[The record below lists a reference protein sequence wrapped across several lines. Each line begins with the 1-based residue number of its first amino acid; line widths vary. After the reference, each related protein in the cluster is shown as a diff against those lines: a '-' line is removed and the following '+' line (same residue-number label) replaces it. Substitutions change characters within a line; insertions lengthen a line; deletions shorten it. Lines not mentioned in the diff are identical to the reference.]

1 VTPVTGGEKSFAAV
15 REHPNNR
22 RVTGQPA
29 GSGEASQ
36 AERAARRRWRDLSV
50 DLTPLKVS
58 RDYRLLTA
66 SSMISGFGSFLTY
79 VAVPFQI
86 KQLTGSALAVG
97 LLGATELVPL
107 VVCGLWGGALAD
119 AMDRRKLVVC
129 TEAAAAL
136 LSALLLLNA
145 LMPHPALWPVYA
157 LTGAFAAVDGLQ
169 RPSRDAIVPRIMPP
183 DLIVAAGALQ
193 WFLSSFTEI
202 AGPAVGGVLVAATGP
217 SVSYAVDAATF
228 VISCA
233 FLLRL
238 QPSPQAEDAEE
249 ASLRGIAEGW
259 RYARS
264 RQELIGTYVV
274 DIAAMTF
281 AMPTALFPF
290 LADHLHASWSL
301 GLLYA
306 APAVGSALVSLTS
319 GWTRYVH
326 RHGLAVLWAAGAWGA
341 AIAVTAVT
349 QSVWIVLACLAG
361 AGAADAVSGVFRGA
375 IWNQT
380 IPDALRGRLAG
391 IELLSF
397 SSGPILGQVRA
408 GSMAAWRG
416 PVFSVGFGGVA
427 CVGAVI
433 GLAAWLPGFRRY
445 DARSDVH
452 AVAVRAERLA
462 AHAEPSL

>member
-1 VTPVTGGEKSFAAV
+1 MTGDPAASGDAPPQARTP
-15 REHPNNR
+15 R
-22 RVTGQPA
+22 
-29 GSGEASQ
+29 
-36 AERAARRRWRDLSV
+36 RRRWRELSV
-50 DLTPLKVS
+50 DLTPLRVS
-58 RDYRLLTA
+58 RDYRFLTA
-66 SSMISGFGSFLTY
+66 SSVISSFGSFLTY

-86 KQLTGSALAVG
+86 KELTGSALAVG

-119 AMDRRKLVVC
+119 AMDRRKLVVS
-129 TEAAAAL
+129 TEAASAL

-145 LMPHPALWPVYA
+145 LLPHPALWPIYA
-157 LTGAFAAVDGLQ
+157 LTAAFAAANGLQ
-169 RPSRDAIVPRIMPP
+169 RPSQEAIVPRIVPP
-183 DLIVAAGALQ
+183 DLVVPAGALL
-193 WFLSSFTEI
+193 WLLGSFTQI
-202 AGPAVGGVLVAATGP
+202 AGPAVGGVLVATTGP
-217 SVSYAVDAATF
+217 TVSYLVDAVTF
-228 VISCA
+228 VISVG

-238 QPSPQAEDAEE
+238 KPSPQGEDAEE
-249 ASLRGIAEGW
+249 ASLRGIAAGW

-274 DIAAMTF
+274 DIAAMAF

-306 APAVGSALVSLTS
+306 APAVGSALVSITS
-319 GWTRYVH
+319 GWTKHVH
-326 RHGLAVLWAAGAWGA
+326 RHGLAVIWAAGVWGA
-341 AIAVTAVT
+341 AIALVAAT
-349 QSVWIVLACLAG
+349 QQVWIVLACLAA
-361 AGAADAVSGVFRGA
+361 AGAADAVSGVFRMS

-391 IELLSF
+391 IEMLSF
-397 SSGPILGQVRA
+397 STGPILGQVRA
-408 GSMAAWRG
+408 GSMAALRG

-427 CVGAVI
+427 CVGAVV

-445 DARSDVH
+445 DARTDTH

>member
-1 VTPVTGGEKSFAAV
+1 M
-15 REHPNNR
+15 R
-22 RVTGQPA
+22 RVTAQPA
-29 GSGEASQ
+29 ASGDASQ
-36 AERAARRRWRDLSV
+36 QGPAPRRRWRDLSV
-50 DLTPLKVS
+50 DVTPLKVS
-58 RDYRLLTA
+58 RDYRFLTA
-66 SSMISGFGSFLTY
+66 SSVISGFGSFLTY

-86 KQLTGSALAVG
+86 KELTGSALAVG

-119 AMDRRKLVVC
+119 AMDRRKLVVS
-129 TEAAAAL
+129 TEAA
-136 LSALLLLNA
+136 SALLNA
-145 LMPHPALWPVYA
+145 LMPHPALWPIYA
-157 LTGAFAAVDGLQ
+157 LTAAFAAVNGLQ
-169 RPSRDAIVPRIMPP
+169 RPSREAIVPRIVPP
-183 DLIVAAGALQ
+183 DLVVPAGALQ
-193 WFLSSFTEI
+193 WLLGSFTQI
-202 AGPAVGGVLVAATGP
+202 AGPALGGVLVATTGP
-217 SVSYAVDAATF
+217 TVSYVADAATF
-228 VISCA
+228 VISCG

-238 QPSPQAEDAEE
+238 QPSPQGEDAEE

-319 GWTRYVH
+319 GWTKHVH
-326 RHGLAVLWAAGAWGA
+326 RHGLAVIWAAGAWGV
-341 AIAVTAVT
+341 AIALVAAT
-349 QSVWIVLACLAG
+349 QQVWVVLTCLAA
-361 AGAADAVSGVFRGA
+361 AGAADAVSGVFRMS

-380 IPDALRGRLAG
+380 IPDVLRGRLAG

-397 SSGPILGQVRA
+397 SSGPILGQIRA
-408 GSMAAWRG
+408 GSMAALRG

-445 DARSDVH
+445 DARTDVH

>member
-1 VTPVTGGEKSFAAV
+1 VTGEPAA
-15 REHPNNR
+15 
-22 RVTGQPA
+22 
-29 GSGEASQ
+29 SGDASQ
-36 AERAARRRWRDLSV
+36 QARRPRRRWRELSV
-50 DLTPLKVS
+50 DLTPLRVS
-58 RDYRLLTA
+58 RDYRFLTA

-79 VAVPFQI
+79 VAVPFQV
-86 KQLTGSALAVG
+86 KELTGSALAVG

-119 AMDRRKLVVC
+119 AMDRRKLVVS

-145 LMPHPALWPVYA
+145 LMPHPALWPIYA
-157 LTGAFAAVDGLQ
+157 LTAAFAAVNGLQ
-169 RPSRDAIVPRIMPP
+169 RPSREAIVPRIVPP
-183 DLIVAAGALQ
+183 DLVVPAGALQ
-193 WFLSSFTEI
+193 WLMGSFTQI
-202 AGPAVGGVLVAATGP
+202 AGPAVGGVLVATTGTT
-217 SVSYAVDAATF
+217 VSYAADAATF
-228 VISCA
+228 VISCG
-233 FLLRL
+233 FLIRL
-238 QPSPQAEDAEE
+238 KPSPQGEDAEQ
-249 ASLRGIAEGW
+249 ASLRGIAAGW

-319 GWTRYVH
+319 GWTKHVH
-326 RHGLAVLWAAGAWGA
+326 RHGMAVIWAAGAWGV
-341 AIAVTAVT
+341 AIALVAAT
-349 QSVWIVLACLAG
+349 QQVWIVLACLAV
-361 AGAADAVSGVFRGA
+361 AGAADAVSGVFRMS

-391 IELLSF
+391 IEMLSF
-397 SSGPILGQVRA
+397 STGPILGQVRA
-408 GSMAAWRG
+408 GSMAAVRG

-427 CVGAVI
+427 CVGAVV

-445 DARSDVH
+445 DARTDTH

-462 AHAEPSL
+462 AHAGPSL

>member
-1 VTPVTGGEKSFAAV
+1 M
-15 REHPNNR
+15 
-22 RVTGQPA
+22 
-29 GSGEASQ
+29 
-36 AERAARRRWRDLSV
+36 
-50 DLTPLKVS
+50 TPLKVS
-58 RDYRLLTA
+58 RDYRFLTA
-66 SSMISGFGSFLTY
+66 SSVISGFGSFLTY

-86 KQLTGSALAVG
+86 KELTGSALAVG

-119 AMDRRKLVVC
+119 AMDRRKLVVS

-136 LSALLLLNA
+136 LSVLLLLNA
-145 LMPHPALWPVYA
+145 LMPHPALWPIYA
-157 LTGAFAAVDGLQ
+157 LTAAFAAVNGLQ
-169 RPSRDAIVPRIMPP
+169 RPSREAIVPPHRAAGPGRAGRSVA
-183 DLIVAAGALQ
+183 VAAGIVHADRR
-193 WFLSSFTEI
+193 
-202 AGPAVGGVLVAATGP
+202 AGAGRCAGRHHRADRLLWA
-217 SVSYAVDAATF
+217 DAATF
-228 VISCA
+228 VISCG

-238 QPSPQAEDAEE
+238 KPSPQGEDAEE
-249 ASLRGIAEGW
+249 ASLRGIAAGW

-319 GWTRYVH
+319 GWTKHVH
-326 RHGLAVLWAAGAWGA
+326 RHGLAVIWAAGAWGV
-341 AIAVTAVT
+341 AIALVAAT
-349 QSVWIVLACLAG
+349 QQVWVVLACLAA
-361 AGAADAVSGVFRGA
+361 AGAADAVSGVFRMS

-391 IELLSF
+391 IEMLSF
-397 SSGPILGQVRA
+397 STGPILGQIRA
-408 GSMAAWRG
+408 GSMAALRG

-445 DARSDVH
+445 DARTDVH
-452 AVAVRAERLA
+452 AGAVRAERLA